1 MTKTIKKIAL
11 GRKLLLGLVLIF
23 SAIHCL
29 TPEAVF
35 PQETSAAPTGSAQP
49 ATPSP
54 VPTATSPAPPVSES
68 PEDLDFSMDTA
79 EFEDFGK
86 EDFVIEKPLDPK
98 TETAVMAVKV
108 IAGVVGLLIVFW
120 LIRKL
125 LGGPRS
131 TTAG

>member
-1 MTKTIKKIAL
+1 MTKTHVKIAL
-11 GRKLLLGLVLIF
+11 GSKLLWGLVLIF
-23 SAIHCL
+23 IAMHCL
-29 TPEAVF
+29 TPESAF
-35 PQETSAAPTGSAQP
+35 PQESSGTVPTGSAQLVP
-49 ATPSP
+49 PS
-54 VPTATSPAPPVSES
+54 AAPVSE
-68 PEDLDFSMDTA
+68 PPQDLDFGMDTA

-86 EDFVIEKPLDPK
+86 EDFVIEEPLDPK
-98 TETAVMAVKV
+98 TETAVTAVKV

>member
-1 MTKTIKKIAL
+1 MTKTIVKIAL
-11 GRKLLLGLVLIF
+11 GSKLFLGLVLIF

-29 TPEAVF
+29 TPETVF
-35 PQETSAAPTGSAQP
+35 PQETPGTVPAGSDQP
-49 ATPSP
+49 VTPS
-54 VPTATSPAPPVSES
+54 TAPVSEP

-86 EDFVIEKPLDPK
+86 EDFAIEEPLDPK